1 MHSSRDYLKVFR
13 SRNISVLLFL
23 GFSSGLPLVLT
34 SGTLQAWMT
43 VDGVD
48 LRAIG
53 LFSLVGLPYT
63 LKFLWS
69 PIMDRFVPPLLGR
82 RRGWIVITQIAIML
96 GIVAMS
102 LNSPRNALWLMGVI
116 ALIVAFMLYMHGLT
130 FVWNLGFQN
139 FKMSAAMLPFL
150 GILFIFIGYM
160 LRQAKRNWF
169 IGIRTP
175 WTLSS
180 DSVWDK
186 THQLGSILFMVSG
199 AFAIFGGLFGGMIAF
214 WLLFVPLIGST
225 LFLVIYS
232 YILYRDE
239 TRA

>member
-1 MHSSRDYLKVFR
+1 VTTRLTS
-13 SRNISVLLFL
+13 IIVLALIAIALIAGALLWNQLPEQMASHWNENNQVDGSMSKFWGVWMMPLVTLGMFGLFL
-23 GFSSGLPLVLT
+23 LIPNIDPLKANIAKFRPT
-34 SGTLQAWMT
+34 FN
-43 VDGVD
+43 
-48 LRAIG
+48 
-53 LFSLVGLPYT
+53 LF
-63 LKFLWS
+63 
-69 PIMDRFVPPLLGR
+69 
-82 RRGWIVITQIAIML
+82 
-96 GIVAMS
+96 
-102 LNSPRNALWLMGVI
+102 I

-199 AFAIFGGLFGGMIAF
+199 AFAVFGGLFGGMIAF

>member
-53 LFSLVGLPYT
+53 IFSLVGLPYT

-82 RRGWIVITQIAIML
+82 RRGWIVLTQIAIML
-96 GIVAMS
+96 GI
-102 LNSPRNALWLMGVI
+102 ALRWLGGGQWRSSSRI
-116 ALIVAFMLYMHGLT
+116 R
-130 FVWNLGFQN
+130 
-139 FKMSAAMLPFL
+139 SAGRGP
-150 GILFIFIGYM
+150 I
-160 LRQAKRNWF
+160 
-169 IGIRTP
+169 
-175 WTLSS
+175 SS
-180 DSVWDK
+180 WP
-186 THQLGSILFMVSG
+186 G
-199 AFAIFGGLFGGMIAF
+199 
-214 WLLFVPLIGST
+214 
-225 LFLVIYS
+225 
-232 YILYRDE
+232 
-239 TRA
+239 